1 MDRSTRGAAGL
12 LLTCRLSARGR
23 HPTAQPSS
31 RSAITSRPATSTLAV
46 RPRLAAAYPHH
57 RAASPHSKIDRAPLL
72 VPNPNPRVL
81 APVHCRRLSPTSPPI
96 LAGGNLYLRLH
107 RHDGSELDG
116 HFDLEAS
123 GKDSVQNCRVTKP

>member
-107 RHDGSELDG
+107 RHDDW
-116 HFDLEAS
+116 DQATMT
-123 GKDSVQNCRVTKP
+123 RV